1 MSITDKPSDK
11 PRRGSAAWWQ
21 ERAELAEAE
30 SDRLEEELTQLRVRV
45 AEPPPTAWGVLL
57 ELTRQTARNNTSR
70 NFALGGIFALALLAL
85 AGTIYL
91 VDGHPELIWVVR
103 KEEEKP

>member
-1 MSITDKPSDK
+1 MPPEKTDK

-21 ERAELAEAE
+21 ERAELAELE
-30 SDRLEEELTQLRVRV
+30 NEKLEEENNQLRIRV

-70 NFALGGIFALALLAL
+70 NFALGGIFAFLLLAL

-91 VDGHPELIWVVR
+91 VDGHPELVFVVR
-103 KEEEKP
+103 EEKP